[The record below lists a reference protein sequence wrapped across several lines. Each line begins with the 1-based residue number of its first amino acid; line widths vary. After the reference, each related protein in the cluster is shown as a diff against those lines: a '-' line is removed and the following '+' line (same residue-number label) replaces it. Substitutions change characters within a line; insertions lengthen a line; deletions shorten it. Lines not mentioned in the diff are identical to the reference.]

1 MVWPQVTWLVLPKV
15 LTPRNVASP
24 PPSGGQPPFPGPHIF
39 TAMTTYEYQVTRMDG
54 DREVQRGNL
63 NLFGEQGW
71 CLIAVQGAMAYLRRE
86 VELKPVAVASPTPPA
101 EVTAISSLPMQ
112 PKAPERQETAFPE
125 PSVAAPQP
133 KKIVPSIRRR

>member
-1 MVWPQVTWLVLPKV
+1 
-15 LTPRNVASP
+15 
-24 PPSGGQPPFPGPHIF
+24 
-39 TAMTTYEYQVTRMDG
+39 MTTYEYQVTRMDG

>member
-1 MVWPQVTWLVLPKV
+1 
-15 LTPRNVASP
+15 
-24 PPSGGQPPFPGPHIF
+24 
-39 TAMTTYEYQVTRMDG
+39 MDG
-54 DREVQRGNL
+54 DREVQRANL

-101 EVTAISSLPMQ
+101 EVTAISGLPMQ